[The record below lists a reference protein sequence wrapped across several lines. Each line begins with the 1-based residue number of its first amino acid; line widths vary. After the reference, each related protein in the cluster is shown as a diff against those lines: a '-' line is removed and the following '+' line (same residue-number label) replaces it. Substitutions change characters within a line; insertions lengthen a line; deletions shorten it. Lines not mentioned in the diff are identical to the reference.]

1 MLIEIT
7 LQHGCLS
14 VNLLHI
20 FRARFLKNTSGA
32 LLLHPSVI
40 SVKQSHNNNNT
51 GVCTSIQW
59 AVTHLAHAYQMS
71 PDIDED
77 L

>member
-20 FRARFLKNTSGA
+20 FRVRFLKNTSGA

-51 GVCTSIQW
+51 GVCTSIQ
-59 AVTHLAHAYQMS
+59 
-71 PDIDED
+71 
-77 L
+77 

>member
-20 FRARFLKNTSGA
+20 FRVRFLKNTFGA

-40 SVKQSHNNNNT
+40 SVKQNHNNKNT
-51 GVCTSIQW
+51 GVCTSIQ
-59 AVTHLAHAYQMS
+59 
-71 PDIDED
+71 
-77 L
+77 